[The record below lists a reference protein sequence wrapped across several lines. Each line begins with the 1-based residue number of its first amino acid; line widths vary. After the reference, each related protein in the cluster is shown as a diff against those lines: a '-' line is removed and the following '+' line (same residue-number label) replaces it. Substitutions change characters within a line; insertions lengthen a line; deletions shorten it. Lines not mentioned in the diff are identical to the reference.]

1 MIQTTSHNF
10 AHLFSWVDEN
20 VEVNGIVIPIV
31 QRDYAQGRLSEDV
44 TRIRNRFLQALY
56 EALVEDRK
64 IKLDFIYGN
73 VEDKTLIPLDGQQ
86 RLTTLFLLHYY
97 IAQHESVSQEE
108 SSFLKRFTYETR
120 VSSREFCQQLLSFV
134 PDFSMANLS
143 AQIKDEAWF
152 LMEWESDPT
161 VQAMLVMLDAI
172 HEKFANTEG
181 LWEKLMGDNIT
192 FYFLPLKDMGVTD
205 ELYIKM
211 NSRGKALTPFE
222 HFKAELELRM
232 KEVDEPLAREII
244 KSFDCEWSDIL

>member
-152 LMEWESDPT
+152 LME
-161 VQAMLVMLDAI
+161 
-172 HEKFANTEG
+172 
-181 LWEKLMGDNIT
+181 
-192 FYFLPLKDMGVTD
+192 
-205 ELYIKM
+205 
-211 NSRGKALTPFE
+211 
-222 HFKAELELRM
+222 
-232 KEVDEPLAREII
+232 
-244 KSFDCEWSDIL
+244 